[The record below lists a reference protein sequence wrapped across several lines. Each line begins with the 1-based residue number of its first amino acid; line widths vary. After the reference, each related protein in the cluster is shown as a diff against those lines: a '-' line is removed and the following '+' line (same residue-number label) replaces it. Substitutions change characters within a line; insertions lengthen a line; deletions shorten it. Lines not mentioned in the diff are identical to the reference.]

1 MTNPAPTNA
10 SPDVQPATEKSEGHI
25 TNFIRNR
32 VEAELAQGKFQ
43 SRRWSGAPAVAAIQT
58 AGGPDPAKIRTRF
71 PPEPNGYL
79 HIGHAKSI
87 CLNFGLAQD
96 YDGFCHMRFD
106 DTNPVK
112 EDQEYVDSI
121 IDSVKWLGFNWEHSH
136 QNANSNESNVSKSN
150 ESESNLYYASD
161 YFDALYQC
169 AVALI
174 ESGDA
179 YVESQSAEQMRSM
192 RGTLTQAGQN
202 SPFRTRSIADNLQLF
217 AGMKAGDFADGA
229 HVLRAKID
237 MASPNMNMRDPTI
250 YRIRR
255 AHHHRT
261 GDAWCIYPMYD
272 FAHPISDALENITHS
287 ICTLEFADHRP
298 FYDWLLSKLSSIG
311 LLQKPVPEQIEFARL
326 NLTSVITSK
335 RKLQQLVTEKH
346 VSGWDDPRMPT
357 LYGIRRRGYTPES
370 IRLFCDRIGVGKS
383 DGWIDY
389 STLEQALRD
398 DLESRAQRAMAVIDP
413 LRLVIENMPDDMV
426 VECTAPVHPQQPER
440 GTRQFSLAREIW
452 IDQSDF
458 MIEPSKGFHRLFPS
472 NKVRLKYGYVIEC
485 TGFDVDAN
493 GKPTLVKAQY
503 FPDSRSGTDGA
514 NNYKV
519 KGVIT
524 WVACRDA
531 VPTTLNIYDRLFL
544 ADQPGTNEIDFLTQL
559 NPNSHEV
566 KQSFVEPSVNQNAL
580 VNHFQFER
588 FGYFARD
595 LICEIGQSAIST
607 GAFNLSVSLRDTK
620 TKVG

>member
-1 MTNPAPTNA
+1 
-10 SPDVQPATEKSEGHI
+10 
-25 TNFIRNR
+25 
-32 VEAELAQGKFQ
+32 
-43 SRRWSGAPAVAAIQT
+43 
-58 AGGPDPAKIRTRF
+58 
-71 PPEPNGYL
+71 
-79 HIGHAKSI
+79 
-87 CLNFGLAQD
+87 
-96 YDGFCHMRFD
+96 MRFD

-121 IDSVKWLGFNWEHSH
+121 IDSVRWLGFDWQHD
-136 QNANSNESNVSKSN
+136 
-150 ESESNLYYASD
+150 SESNLYYASD
-161 YFDALYQC
+161 YFEQLYLC

-174 ESGDA
+174 KSGDA
-179 YVESQSAEQMRSM
+179 YVESQTAEQMRAT
-192 RGTLTQAGQN
+192 RGTLIQGGQD
-202 SPFRTRSIADNLQLF
+202 SPFRNRSIEENLSLF
-217 AGMKAGDFADGA
+217 AKMRAGDFADGS
-229 HVLRAKID
+229 HVVRAKIS

-298 FYDWLLSKLSSIG
+298 FYDWLLEKLSGEG

-326 NLTSVITSK
+326 NLTTVITSK
-335 RKLQQLVTEKH
+335 RKLQQLVTEGH
-346 VSGWDDPRMPT
+346 VTGWDDPRMPT
-357 LYGIRRRGYTPES
+357 LYGMRRRGYTPES
-370 IRLFCDRIGVGKS
+370 IRLFCERIGVSKS

-413 LRLVIENMPDDMV
+413 VLLVIENMPEDAV
-426 VECTAPVHPQQPER
+426 IECSAPIHPQQLER
-440 GTRQFSLAREIW
+440 GTRRFTLGRELW

-458 MIEPSKGFHRLFPS
+458 MIEPSKGYHRLFPGNS
-472 NKVRLKYGYVIEC
+472 VRLKYGYVIKC
-485 TGFDVDAN
+485 TGYDVDASGIVTKIN
-493 GKPTLVKAQY
+493 AEY

-519 KGVIT
+519 KSAIT

-531 VPTTLNIYDRLFL
+531 VPATLNIYDRLFT
-544 ADQPGTNEIDFLTQL
+544 ADQPGTSEADFLTEL
-559 NPNSHEV
+559 TPSSHEV
-566 KQSFVEPSVNQNAL
+566 KRSYVEPSVNSDTITPY
-580 VNHFQFER
+580 FQFER

-595 LICEIGQSAIST
+595 LVYSIGQTPMAT
-607 GAFNLSVSLRDTK
+607 GAFNLAVSLKDTK
-620 TKVG
+620 TK

>member
-1 MTNPAPTNA
+1 MTNPAPPTAKNTTTDPKSSTTA
-10 SPDVQPATEKSEGHI
+10 AEKSEAHI
-25 TNFIRNR
+25 TNFVRNR
-32 VEAELAQGKFQ
+32 IDAELAQGKYA
-43 SRRWSGAPAVAAIQT
+43 SRQWIGAPGLADQQSKGSI
-58 AGGPDPAKIRTRF
+58 DSAKIRTRF

-96 YDGFCHMRFD
+96 YVGHCHMRFD

-121 IDSVKWLGFNWEHSH
+121 IDSVHWLGFDWQHG
-136 QNANSNESNVSKSN
+136 
-150 ESESNLYYASD
+150 SETNLYYASD
-161 YFDALYQC
+161 YFEQLYLC

-174 ESGDA
+174 KSGDA
-179 YVESQSAEQMRSM
+179 YVESQTAEQMRAM
-192 RGTLTQAGQN
+192 RGTLTQGGQD
-202 SPFRTRSIADNLQLF
+202 SPFRSRSIDENLSLF
-217 AGMKAGDFADGA
+217 AQMRAGDFADSS

-287 ICTLEFADHRP
+287 VCTLEFADHRP
-298 FYDWLLSKLSSIG
+298 FYDWLLHKLSSAG

-326 NLTSVITSK
+326 NLTTVITSK
-335 RKLQQLVTEKH
+335 RKLQQLVNEGH
-346 VSGWDDPRMPT
+346 VAGWDDPRMPT
-357 LYGIRRRGYTPES
+357 LYGMRRRGYTPES
-370 IRLFCDRIGVGKS
+370 IRLFCERIGVSKS

-413 LRLVIENMPDDMV
+413 LLLVIENMPEDTV
-426 VECTAPVHPQQPER
+426 VECSAPVHPQQLER
-440 GTRQFSLAREIW
+440 GTRQFTLGRELW

-458 MIEPSKGFHRLFPS
+458 MIEPSKGYHRLFPGNS
-472 NKVRLKYGYVIEC
+472 VRLKYGYVIKC
-485 TGFDVDAN
+485 TGYETDAS
-493 GKPTLVKAQY
+493 GTVTKVKAEY

-519 KGVIT
+519 KSAIT

-531 VPTTLNIYDRLFL
+531 VPATLNIYDRLF
-544 ADQPGTNEIDFLTQL
+544 AIDQPGTSEADFLTEL
-559 NPNSHEV
+559 NPNSHQA
-566 KQSFVEPSVNQNAL
+566 KQSYVEPSVNNDSATPY
-580 VNHFQFER
+580 FQFER

-595 LICEIGQSAIST
+595 LVYLIGQPVKAT
-607 GAFNLSVSLRDTK
+607 GAFNLAVSLKDTK
-620 TKVG
+620 AK

>member
-1 MTNPAPTNA
+1 MTNPALSNSSNTPSAT
-10 SPDVQPATEKSEGHI
+10 TEKNEGHI
-25 TNFIRNR
+25 TNFVRNR
-32 VEAELAQGKFQ
+32 IDAELAQGKYK
-43 SRRWSGAPAVAAIQT
+43 SRLWGGAPGIASKQAAGSI
-58 AGGPDPAKIRTRF
+58 DSAKIRTRF

-96 YDGFCHMRFD
+96 YDGHCHMRFD

-121 IDSVKWLGFNWEHSH
+121 LDSVGWLGFTWEHG
-136 QNANSNESNVSKSN
+136 
-150 ESESNLYYASD
+150 SESNLYYASD
-161 YFDALYQC
+161 YFEDLYHC
-169 AVALI
+169 AVSLI
-174 ESGDA
+174 KSGDA
-179 YVESQSAEQMRSM
+179 YVESQSADDMRVM

-202 SPFRTRSIADNLQLF
+202 SPFRNRSIDENLQLF
-217 AGMKAGDFADGA
+217 SQMRAGDFADGA

-237 MASPNMNMRDPTI
+237 MASPNMNLRDPTI

-261 GDAWCIYPMYD
+261 GNDWCIYPMYD

-298 FYDWLLSKLSSIG
+298 FYDWLLYKLSIAG

-326 NLTSVITSK
+326 NLTSVVTSK
-335 RKLQQLVTEKH
+335 RKLQQLVTEGH

-357 LYGIRRRGYTPES
+357 LYGMRRRGYTPES
-370 IRLFCDRIGVGKS
+370 IRLFCERIGVSKS

-398 DLESRAQRAMAVIDP
+398 DLEARAQRAMAVIEP
-413 LRLVIENMPDDMV
+413 LKLIIENMPAETV
-426 VECTAPVHPQQPER
+426 VECSAPVHPHFAER
-440 GTRQFSLAREIW
+440 GTRRFSLSRELW

-458 MIEPSKGFHRLFPS
+458 MIEPSKGYHRLYPGNS
-472 NKVRLKYGYVIEC
+472 VRLKYGFVIQC
-485 TGFDVDAN
+485 TGYETDDQ
-493 GKPTLVKAQY
+493 GKVTTVKAEY

-531 VPTTLNIYDRLFL
+531 VPTALNIYDRLFIS
-544 ADQPGTNEIDFLTQL
+544 DQPGTGDSDFLADI
-559 NPNSHEV
+559 NPNSYQT
-566 KQSFVEPSVNQNAL
+566 KQAYVEPSVNNDTGL
-580 VNHFQFER
+580 YFQFER
-588 FGYFARD
+588 FGYFTRD
-595 LICEIGQSAIST
+595 IAYAIGQAPKAT
-607 GAFNLSVSLRDTK
+607 GAFNLSVSLKDTK
-620 TKVG
+620 SK